1 MQKEGLLQGRWI
13 GAGGIEAKRH
23 IEEPETPF
31 DGRLTLHLTPEMH
44 MELSKKAEAGGT
56 TNLDAWVIQTLK
68 ERVMQHA

>member
-1 MQKEGLLQGRWI
+1 
-13 GAGGIEAKRH
+13 
-23 IEEPETPF
+23 
-31 DGRLTLHLTPEMH
+31 